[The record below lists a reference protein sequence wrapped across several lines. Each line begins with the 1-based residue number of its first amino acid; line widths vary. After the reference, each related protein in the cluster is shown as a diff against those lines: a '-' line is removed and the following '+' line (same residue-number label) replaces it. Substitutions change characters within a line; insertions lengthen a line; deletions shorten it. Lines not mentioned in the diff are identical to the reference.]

1 MVGEAGGQ
9 LSMSGSFNRIRG
21 QPEASGPG
29 GGKVKSKSRRG
40 MTNEWGRSRSRPNG
54 ISVDLVYTHD
64 TWTCSVQVL
73 KEFMLGTNKRA
84 RNG

>member
-1 MVGEAGGQ
+1 MVR
-9 LSMSGSFNRIRG
+9 LTRRIRG

-29 GGKVKSKSRRG
+29 GRKGEIQISPGDADVATS
-40 MTNEWGRSRSRPNG
+40 NEWGRSRSRPNG